1 MLLISLICPKPLTNV
16 ISRWLKPA
24 FISLIK
30 PPIFEHELHEFHRF
44 NYPLELARSFPRS
57 ALPLRSSKNYVRPF
71 PLARLPVAFP
81 VAFRNEMEKEIRK
94 SDSSF
99 ARFRNEME
107 KEIRKS

>member
-1 MLLISLICPKPLTNV
+1 VVAKSD
-16 ISRWLKPA
+16 SS
-24 FISLIK
+24 F
-30 PPIFEHELHEFHRF
+30 
-44 NYPLELARSFPRS
+44 ARSFPRS